1 MVELYASPYDVKS
14 QASLESLEATLESSL
29 KSLRASLK
37 SSLKSLGQVRSQDT
51 SSLVQVDRLRPNLYV
66 GLTVGDIITLYDV
79 TTAYFGPTSIPHN
92 FIEHILVMMSP
103 RLHNKISTK
112 RAIPLF

>member
-1 MVELYASPYDVKS
+1 MVELYTSPYDVKS

-51 SSLVQVDRLRPNLYV
+51 SSLVQVNRPRPNLHV
-66 GLTVGDIITLYDV
+66 GLTVGGGINTMMLQLRILDPPL
-79 TTAYFGPTSIPHN
+79 S
-92 FIEHILVMMSP
+92 HIML
-103 RLHNKISTK
+103 
-112 RAIPLF
+112 